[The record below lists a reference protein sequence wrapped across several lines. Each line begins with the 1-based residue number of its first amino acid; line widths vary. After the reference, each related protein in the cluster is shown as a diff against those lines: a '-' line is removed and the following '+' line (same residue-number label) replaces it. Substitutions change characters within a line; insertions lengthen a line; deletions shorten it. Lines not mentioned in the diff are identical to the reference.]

1 MSIARVDLS
10 RYPGTYPGT
19 DPRLRHAGA
28 CLKSVPYSRY
38 GRLAI
43 PAARVIALVILLCCL
58 GGLSK
63 WAVAG
68 EVRVAA
74 LKFGSVS
81 WELAVMEHHNLARRH
96 GFSLEVVELAS
107 NNALNVSLQGG
118 RVDIVVGDWIWVS
131 RQRHAGRDYTSWPY
145 SLSDGLL
152 LVDPA
157 SGIEEFADLRGRRLG
172 VAGDEVNKNW
182 LILRAFGAGALG
194 EDTAEFVTP
203 AFAAPPLLSELM
215 LMGELPAV
223 LNFWHYG
230 TRLQVAGMKLLL
242 TTDEMLQGIGIK
254 ETIPLL
260 VWIFRESW
268 ARDNPDLAKG
278 FLDASHA
285 AKRILADSDAE
296 WERIRPLTRVSMDRE
311 LEALRGA
318 FRAGIP
324 KRFGA
329 AEIAASGDLF
339 KVLAEL
345 GGRQLTGGSSALNPG
360 TFYSYEIPDHP

>member
-1 MSIARVDLS
+1 MSIARVKLS
-10 RYPGTYPGT
+10 CYPGT
-19 DPRLRHAGA
+19 D
-28 CLKSVPYSRY
+28 LKSVPCVP
-38 GRLAI
+38 AI
-43 PAARVIALVILLCCL
+43 PVARVIALVVLLCCL

-81 WELAVMEHHNLARRH
+81 WELDVMEHHDLAQQH
-96 GFSLEVVELAS
+96 GFSLEIVELAS

-131 RQRHAGRDYTSWPY
+131 RQRDAGRDYTSWPY
-145 SLSDGLL
+145 SRSDGLL

-182 LILRAFGAGALG
+182 LMLRAHGARTLG
-194 EDTAEFVTP
+194 EDTAEFVKP
-203 AFAAPPLLSELM
+203 AFAAPPLLNELM

-230 TRLQVAGMKLLL
+230 TRLQVAGMRLLL
-242 TTDEMLQGIGIK
+242 TTDEMLHGIGIE
-254 ETIPLL
+254 ETLPLL
-260 VWIFRESW
+260 VWIFREGW
-268 ARDNPDLAKG
+268 AADNPDLAKG
-278 FLDASHA
+278 FLNASHA

-296 WERIRPLTRVSMDRE
+296 WERIRPLTRVSADRE
-311 LEALRGA
+311 LEALRDA
-318 FRAGIP
+318 YRAGIP
-324 KRFGA
+324 TTFGS
-329 AEIAASGDLF
+329 AEISAAGDLF

-360 TFYSYEIPDHP
+360 TFYSHEIPDHPQ